1 MSLGKM
7 GWVLGLASILLISCN
22 STDVCDFTVIVN
34 DLNQPDGSDSIDF
47 HDVAPNAKIAQSFRP
62 ATSFIL
68 ANISFTIKKVE
79 NPQATLR
86 VSIHEKDNNENRP
99 EDDPITDGGPV
110 IVDLSE
116 ISDNFFTEVKAVFP
130 DEPDLD
136 SGRDYYFVINS
147 VEDLD
152 EENYFQL
159 GSVSTDTAYPDG
171 EVWHFN
177 SDVTDEDEAWDD
189 STEDLQFRIEK
200 CEEDEN

>member
-7 GWVLGLASILLISCN
+7 GRVLGLTAILLVGC
-22 STDVCDFTVIVN
+22 STTDECDFTVIVD

-68 ANISFTIKKVE
+68 ANISFTVKEVE
-79 NPQATLR
+79 NPQPTLS
-86 VSIHEKDNNENRP
+86 VSIHEKDNNKNRP

-110 IVDLSE
+110 TVALSG
-116 ISDNFFTEVKAVFP
+116 ISENFFTEVNAVFP
-130 DEPDLD
+130 DEPELN
-136 SGRDYYFVINS
+136 SGRDYYFVIDS
-147 VEDLD
+147 VENLD

-159 GSVSTDTAYPDG
+159 GGVSTNTAYPDG
-171 EVWHFN
+171 EVWRFN

-189 STEDLQFRIEK
+189 STEDLQFRIDK
-200 CEEDEN
+200 CEEED